1 MVAEPGEPG
10 RKTRETPHHPEHG
23 RHAGERVLRD
33 VGRRSGHLG
42 RLHTQGAT
50 AMGKDSLLEATPS
63 RTRTGIP
70 PEPDWE
76 SMGRDLRA
84 FAREAEQEERH
95 EVLASLSARSTMSN
109 PVPDAGARLEDL
121 LIRLRRPLGMT
132 MSQWSNEVQEAY
144 RKVQRALVRARKM
157 EPKKDLTK
165 AILDKSTSSK
175 SEPHGEPQG
184 GAGSQG
190 VRTPSVISA
199 LGTATR
205 TAQEGAGGGRGSRA
219 RSS

>member
-1 MVAEPGEPG
+1 MLGNLYRFGDCEVLSLVCVRLLCFAYRATTSHTLFAVLVRGIPLAIWSLYFSSGHPSMPGSEKRAASQLADWLGACSKPPG
-10 RKTRETPHHPEHG
+10 ALRLQGSGARRTGQEDQETPHHPEHG

-70 PEPDWE
+70 PDWE

-95 EVLASLSARSTMSN
+95 EVLASLSARSTMSH
-109 PVPDAGARLEDL
+109 PGA
-121 LIRLRRPLGMT
+121 
-132 MSQWSNEVQEAY
+132 
-144 RKVQRALVRARKM
+144 
-157 EPKKDLTK
+157 
-165 AILDKSTSSK
+165 
-175 SEPHGEPQG
+175 
-184 GAGSQG
+184 
-190 VRTPSVISA
+190 
-199 LGTATR
+199 
-205 TAQEGAGGGRGSRA
+205 
-219 RSS
+219 